1 MENRKMNEESKNGY
15 EVVECPNCKK
25 EVTHIDGTDYI
36 CPYCGGDLKNE
47 NESKKNK
54 VLNKIRGIRKRT
66 LGTFLMILLVVLCG
80 VGVVSAKQGEQIVA
94 LENQYAE
101 LQDSYESLSSNHD
114 SLNNRY
120 KELDQKYKESKAE
133 IEKYKDQ
140 QATIDDLNKKLT
152 ELQDKYTA
160 LESERNNLQQ
170 QLEAKKAAEQAAA
183 EQARQQQLQQQ
194 ANQAST
200 GSVCVTP
207 TGECYHRSSCSTL
220 RRSSTLTYMSESQA
234 QASGY
239 RACKVCNP

>member
-1 MENRKMNEESKNGY
+1 MNEESKSGY

-25 EVTHIDGTDYI
+25 EVTHIEGTDYV
-36 CPYCGGDLKNE
+36 CPYCGSDLKNG

-54 VLNKIRGIRKRT
+54 VLSKIRGIRKRT
-66 LGTFLMILLVVLCG
+66 LGTVLMILLVVLCG
-80 VGVVSAKQGEQIVA
+80 VGVVSAKQSEQIVA

-101 LQDSYESLSSNHD
+101 LQDSYESLSSDYD
-114 SLNNRY
+114 SLNTRY
-120 KELDQKYKESKAE
+120 KELNKKYEEAKAE
-133 IEKYKDQ
+133 IENYKDQ
-140 QATIDDLNKKLT
+140 QATIDDLNKQLT

-160 LESERNNLQQ
+160 LEAERNNLQQ
-170 QLEAKKAAEQAAA
+170 QLDAKKAAEQAAA

-207 TGECYHRSSCSTL
+207 TGECYHRSSCRTVKNSN
-220 RRSSTLTYMSESQA
+220 LTFMSEGQA